1 MNLIFAKL
9 YEEYIRKNDPAKFSI
24 TMYISIVYFF
34 LSFTLLL
41 PIKTFVDKQ
50 IFDDKIHYEKSSIM
64 VVVFGLLT
72 IITCLV
78 YYKYIK
84 KNYIETL
91 TKRYKARKINRALLY
106 LIVAGTPVT
115 LLIIAGTIT
124 VYLNGGEILGNRIEG
139 LLNK

>member
-9 YEEYIRKNDPAKFSI
+9 YEEYIRKNDPAKFNI

-34 LSFTLLL
+34 LLFTLLL

-50 IFDDKIHYEKSSIM
+50 IFDDKIHYEKSSMMI
-64 VVVFGLLT
+64 VVFGLLT

-78 YYKYIK
+78 YYKFIRK
-84 KNYIETL
+84 KYIEIL

-106 LIVAGTPVT
+106 LIVAGTPLT

-124 VYLNGGEILGNRIEG
+124 VYLNGGEILGHRIEG

>member
-1 MNLIFAKL
+1 
-9 YEEYIRKNDPAKFSI
+9 
-24 TMYISIVYFF
+24 MYISIVYFF
-34 LSFTLLL
+34 LLFTLLL

-50 IFDDKIHYEKSSIM
+50 IFDDKIHYEKSSMMI
-64 VVVFGLLT
+64 VVFGLLT

-78 YYKYIK
+78 YYKFIRK
-84 KNYIETL
+84 KYIEIL

-106 LIVAGTPVT
+106 LIVAGTPLT

-124 VYLNGGEILGNRIEG
+124 VYLNGGEILGHRIEG

>member
-9 YEEYIRKNDPAKFSI
+9 YEEYIRKNDPAKFNI

-34 LSFTLLL
+34 SSFILLL
-41 PIKTFVDKQ
+41 PIKTFIDKQ

-64 VVVFGLLT
+64 IVVFGLLT
-72 IITCLV
+72 MITCLV
-78 YYKYIK
+78 YFKYIRK
-84 KNYIETL
+84 KHIETL

-106 LIVAGTPVT
+106 VIVAGTPVT

-124 VYLNGGEILGNRIEG
+124 VYLNGGEILGHRIEG

>member
-9 YEEYIRKNDPAKFSI
+9 YEEYIRKNDPAKFNI

-34 LSFTLLL
+34 LLFTLLL

-64 VVVFGLLT
+64 IIVFGQLT

-78 YYKYIK
+78 YYKYIRK
-84 KNYIETL
+84 KYIQTLVKKYET
-91 TKRYKARKINRALLY
+91 KKINKALLY
-106 LIVAGTPVT
+106 LIVAGTPIS
-115 LLIIAGTIT
+115 LLLIAGTIT
-124 VYLNGGEILGNRIEG
+124 VFINGGEILGHRIEG
-139 LLNK
+139 VFNK